1 MEVIKQFK
9 KKKLEQ
15 ENSNDELTEMTSKLN
30 SIQLE
35 KAMSSPALKLPH
47 LFSLTPNS
55 SGKIMHTP
63 KRHAVP
69 SQPIQAESLTVGKP
83 IDPPFTNDHSAEQG

>member
-1 MEVIKQFK
+1 LEVIKQFK
-9 KKKLEQ
+9 KKILEQ

-35 KAMSSPALKLPH
+35 KATSSPALKLPH

-55 SGKIMHTP
+55 SGKSMHAP
-63 KRHAVP
+63 KRRAVS
-69 SQPIQAESLTVGKP
+69 SQPILADSLTVGKP
-83 IDPPFTNDHSAEQG
+83 IDPPFTNDNSAVQG